1 MAVKDKSDCN
11 KEASEAASIEWNVE
25 NELQLLLVLC
35 GTKPI
40 GKHVFL
46 LLLVQCEKHLHLNST

>member
-1 MAVKDKSDCN
+1 MAVKDKSDST
-11 KEASEAASIEWNVE
+11 KEVSEGTSIEWNVE

-40 GKHVFL
+40 GKHFL
-46 LLLVQCEKHLHLNST
+46 FKHLSQLILRRA